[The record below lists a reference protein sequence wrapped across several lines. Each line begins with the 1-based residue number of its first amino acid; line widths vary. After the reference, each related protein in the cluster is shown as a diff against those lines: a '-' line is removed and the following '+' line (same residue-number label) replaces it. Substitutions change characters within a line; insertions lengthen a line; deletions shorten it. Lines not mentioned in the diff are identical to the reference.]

1 MLLFMNCKRQPLYL
15 VLFTTLVSLITIASI
30 AQDSLVIPLWQGG
43 APGFENRKN
52 EPEEAKDWWVKNINN
67 PSLTFFRAPQAI
79 ATGAAVVICPG
90 GGHRTLVFNAEGTD
104 AAKFMNSLVLMRLF

>member
-1 MLLFMNCKRQPLYL
+1 MNGKRRLLIPLL
-15 VLFTTLVSLITIASI
+15 PGIMFSLICFVTM
-30 AQDSLVIPLWQGG
+30 AQDSLVISLWKDGP
-43 APGFENRKN
+43 PGFESRKN
-52 EPEEAKDWWVKNINN
+52 EPEAAKDWWVKNVNN

-104 AAKFMNSLVLMRLF
+104 A